1 MDPRNVP
8 GTRSHLK
15 HTSLLPKSCPVREVV
30 ALSGGGGGTVRAR
43 PARLFHCTHQPY
55 HTNRHHVKDRLQPV
69 LLAELVLHHS
79 LRSIG
84 MAKMFVWVL
93 L

>member
-30 ALSGGGGGTVRAR
+30 ALSGGGGDGESQAS
-43 PARLFHCTHQPY
+43 AALSL
-55 HTNRHHVKDRLQPV
+55 HTPTLPHK
-69 LLAELVLHHS
+69 
-79 LRSIG
+79 
-84 MAKMFVWVL
+84 
-93 L
+93 